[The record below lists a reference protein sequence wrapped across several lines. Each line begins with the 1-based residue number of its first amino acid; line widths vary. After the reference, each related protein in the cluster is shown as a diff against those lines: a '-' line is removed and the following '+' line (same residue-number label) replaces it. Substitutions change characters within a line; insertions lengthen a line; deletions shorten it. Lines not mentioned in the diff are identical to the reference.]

1 MFLRRAEGGR
11 RCKNPPQAL
20 LQSCAFARAALEA
33 AVTCM
38 GIARCI
44 SAPATDGIHLSV
56 VPCNSTTM
64 HRRPPSCNTDCH
76 LSVDVIHFIIT
87 APPPP
92 EPHTHC
98 IEGVHFFAVL
108 PAQCSAH
115 QSQASLSV
123 LIRMGQ

>member
-87 APPPP
+87 APPPSRTS
-92 EPHTHC
+92 HALHR
-98 IEGVHFFAVL
+98 GGAFFAVL

-115 QSQASLSV
+115 QSQPSLSV
-123 LIRMGQ
+123 LIRIGL